1 MKMFTFNFEVWQRNM
16 IAYTLEAEKATITFK
31 SMPLPTYLCKLVL
44 GRVPKN
50 PRTQTFEMKPD
61 KPEPEIC

>member
-31 SMPLPTYLCKLVL
+31 SMPLPTYLYKLVL
-44 GRVPKN
+44 GRV
-50 PRTQTFEMKPD
+50 RTFEMKPD
-61 KPEPEIC
+61 KPEP

>member
-31 SMPLPTYLCKLVL
+31 SMPTYKHWSGIFIGFLLFIEL
-44 GRVPKN
+44 DF
-50 PRTQTFEMKPD
+50 TQ
-61 KPEPEIC
+61 